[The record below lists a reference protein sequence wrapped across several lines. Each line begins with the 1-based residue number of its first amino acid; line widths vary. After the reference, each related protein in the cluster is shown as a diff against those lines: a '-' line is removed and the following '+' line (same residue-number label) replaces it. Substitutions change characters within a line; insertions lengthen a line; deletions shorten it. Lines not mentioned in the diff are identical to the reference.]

1 MYVTLGTATGP
12 NLSLKRKA
20 FEENKKHPSRTSMFL
35 LRFILMFY
43 SSDQYAKFLEWPLSC
58 HKNRFFYKL
67 LRLICP
73 PPLVEV

>member
-35 LRFILMFY
+35 LRFILMIY
-43 SSDQYAKFLEWPLSC
+43 SSDHKVRYIPRMAALMPQKPL
-58 HKNRFFYKL
+58 L
-67 LRLICP
+67 L
-73 PPLVEV
+73 